1 MPKDNEKQAS
11 SAAPWSKSYP
21 VDIEWDSE
29 LPAQTMIEM
38 FDESV
43 KKYGD
48 RTCLNFQGQ
57 KLTYKEVGAMVERFA
72 KSLQDQGIGKNSTVG
87 ICLPNTPFYVVS
99 YFGTLKTGAKV
110 ANFNPT
116 SPSEALA
123 QQIKDSKT
131 EIMVAINLVGDA
143 VQPLYPNV
151 EKAMELTDLK
161 KIIVCDFPDALPTGK
176 KIPFKAINGLVSKT
190 KWWPALNKKVIAF
203 RDKKGVKEVASTKN
217 DAKHISFSKMLK
229 SKGALKPVSIDADDV
244 AVLQYTGGTTGVP
257 KGAAL
262 THRNLTSN
270 LQQAKLWF
278 SAGKES
284 PTQQKTLVALPFF
297 HVFSMTVQ
305 MNMSIFMGDEM
316 VVLPKPDV
324 KAILEAIDKE
334 HPHKFAA
341 VPPLYK
347 KMADFKGVEKYDL
360 SSLKTCISGGAPLP
374 ETTMAA
380 FKKLTGLDLVEGYG
394 LSETSAIATAN
405 PVNGQKKLGSVGL
418 PMPKT
423 EVKFANIDFPDQTVP
438 IKMEGEICLRGPQI
452 MKEYFGRP
460 DETAKVFDKDGFF
473 HTGDVG
479 LMDEDGYIFITD
491 RIKDMIIVNGFKAF
505 PKKIEEAIR
514 KHEDVS
520 EVIVIGIPDESSG
533 EAVKAFVQPKEGK
546 TIKPED
552 LAAFL
557 KDKLTS
563 YEMPREK
570 NIAFKDSLPL
580 TQIGKPDKKPLREE
594 EKAKRE
600 AAKKSAPKGP
610 GF

>member
-1 MPKDNEKQAS
+1 MPKDNDNQAS
-11 SAAPWSKSYP
+11 SQFPWTKSYP
-21 VDIEWDSE
+21 VDIQWNSE
-29 LPAQTMIEM
+29 IPAKTMIEI

-48 RTCLNFQGQ
+48 RTCLNFLGQ

-72 KSLQDQGIGKNSTVG
+72 KGLQDQGIGKDSTIGV
-87 ICLPNTPFYVVS
+87 CLPNTPFYVVA
-99 YFGTLKTGAKV
+99 YYGALKTGAKV

-116 SPSEALA
+116 SPPEALA
-123 QQIKDSKT
+123 QQINDSKT
-131 EIMVAINLVGDA
+131 DFIVALNLKD
-143 VQPLYPNV
+143 PLPLFPNV
-151 EKAMELTDLK
+151 EKAMELSSLK
-161 KIIVCDFPDALPTGK
+161 KIIVCEMPDALPPLK
-176 KIPFKAINGLVSKT
+176 KFAYKAINGVKSLWGKSAMVGS
-190 KWWPALNKKVIAF
+190 
-203 RDKKGVKEVASTKN
+203 KKGGKYL
-217 DAKHISFSKMLK
+217 SFKKLLK
-229 SKGALKPVSIDADDV
+229 SKGALKPVDISPDDV

-262 THRNLTSN
+262 THSN
-270 LQQAKLWF
+270 LSANLEQAKLWF
-278 SAGKES
+278 SGGKES
-284 PTQQKTLVALPFF
+284 PTQEKTLVALPFF

-305 MNMSIFMGDEM
+305 MNLALYLGDEL

-334 HPHKFAA
+334 RPQKFAA

-347 KMADFKGVEKYDL
+347 KMADFKTVKDYDL

-374 ETTMAA
+374 ETTMMA
-380 FKKLTGLDLVEGYG
+380 FKKLTGLDLIEGYG
-394 LSETSAIATAN
+394 LSETSAVATAN

-423 EVKFANIDFPDQTVP
+423 EIKFANIDFPDQTVP
-438 IKMEGEICLRGPQI
+438 IKMEGEICLRGPQV

-473 HTGDVG
+473 HTGDIG
-479 LMDEDGYIFITD
+479 MMDEDGYVFITD

-514 KHEDVS
+514 KYEDVS
-520 EVIVIGIPDESSG
+520 EVIVIGIPDESVG
-533 EAVKAFVQPKEGK
+533 EVVKAFVQPKEGK

-552 LAAFL
+552 LVAFL
-557 KDKLTS
+557 KDKLTD
-563 YEMPREK
+563 YELPRVK
-570 NIAFKDSLPL
+570 NVEFRDSLPL

-600 AAKKSAPKGP
+600 QAKKSAPKGP
-610 GF
+610 GL